1 MADSDK
7 NILITPNTG
16 SSTND
21 PVMVFS
27 SGATGG
33 DDVSMFVTDDGTTTT
48 LSIEGSVG
56 QLFSISNSLSGTIFA
71 VNDVSGIPSIEVI
84 DDGTVKLA
92 EFGGSVE
99 LGAPL
104 REVLTTSSGTTASI
118 DLSVGDTFW
127 HTAGAGTTTVSFSNG
142 PASNQ
147 TQVITLIH
155 QQDGTGSRAITW
167 PASNFYW
174 AENVEPPES
183 TGANDID
190 LYTIQII
197 NNGGTTYYFAS
208 LSIRNA
214 S

>member
-7 NILITPNTG
+7 DILITPQTG
-16 SSTND
+16 AASD
-21 PVMVFS
+21 PTIQFK
-27 SGATGG
+27 SGATSG
-33 DDVSMFVTDDGTTTT
+33 DPITLSVIDDGTTST
-48 LSIEGSVG
+48 LDFSGSAG
-56 QLFSISNSLSGTIFA
+56 QLFSISNDLTGTIFGVA
-71 VNDVSGIPSIEVI
+71 DGSGIPVIEA
-84 DDGTVKLA
+84 DADGTIRLA

-104 REVLTTSSGTTASI
+104 REALTTSSGTTASI
-118 DLSVGDTFW
+118 DLSIGDTFW

-155 QQDGTGSRAITW
+155 QQDGTGNRAVSW
-167 PASNFYW
+167 PATNFYW
-174 AENVEPPES
+174 AENIEPPES

>member
-7 NILITPNTG
+7 DILITPQTG
-16 SSTND
+16 ASSD
-21 PVMVFS
+21 PSIQFK
-27 SGATGG
+27 SGATSG
-33 DDVSMFVTDDGTTTT
+33 DPITLSVTDDGTTST
-48 LSIEGSVG
+48 LDFSGSAG
-56 QLFSISNSLSGTIFA
+56 QLFSISNDLSGTVFSA
-71 VNDVSGIPSIEVI
+71 ADGSGIPIIEA
-84 DDGTVKLA
+84 DADGTIRLA
-92 EFGGSVE
+92 PFGGLVE
-99 LGAPL
+99 ISAPL
-104 REVLTTSSGTTASI
+104 RQSLNTSSGTTASI

-127 HTAGAGTTTVSFSNG
+127 HTAGAGGTTVTFSNG
-142 PASNQ
+142 PSTNES
-147 TQVITLIH
+147 QVITFIH

-190 LYTIQII
+190 LYTIQVI